1 MLWIMLFHKWVLT
14 VHLDIPA
21 GRTDAFSLIP
31 LQIDACNTAY
41 FERTEQEIMSLLLQ
55 LAISIR

>member
-1 MLWIMLFHKWVLT
+1 MLWIHKWVLT

-41 FERTEQEIMSLLLQ
+41 FERTEQEIMRLLLQ